1 MFILKYPFCEG
12 ASGEGGAAGGGA
24 GSNTGVNSSQLEELQ
39 AELDRLRSHSKK
51 LLDEKKTLKATL
63 DKFGDIDPEKFKTMM
78 AQLESSEEARLLA
91 EGKID
96 DVVARRSER
105 KILEVQSQL
114 EELVKASDTAKEEA
128 STWRNKYNSAVV
140 ERHIRIAAEKAGV
153 IPSAIDDVLARAK
166 GVFSVTDN
174 DQLEARDS
182 SGNLV
187 KVGNKALD
195 PLLFVESLK
204 EKAPHYWPASQSGGA
219 MGGAGGNS
227 RMANPFMKGS
237 KDYNVTEQAR
247 LRRTDPQLAAKF
259 ELEARNSN
267 RG

>member
-1 MFILKYPFCEG
+1 MFKRKYILCEE
-12 ASGEGGAAGGGA
+12 AGEGGAAGGASTGN
-24 GSNTGVNSSQLEELQ
+24 NTQLEELQ
-39 AELDRLRSHSKK
+39 AELERLRSHSKK

-63 DKFGDIDPEKFKTMM
+63 DKFGDIDPEKFKGMM
-78 AQLESSEEARLLA
+78 TQLESSEEARLLA

-166 GVFSVTDN
+166 GVFSVTEN
-174 DQLEARDS
+174 DQLEARDTD
-182 SGNLV
+182 GTLV

-227 RMANPFMKGS
+227 RTANPFIKGS
-237 KDYNVTEQAR
+237 KEYNVTEQAK
-247 LRRTDPQLAAKF
+247 LRRNDPQLAAKL
-259 ELEARNSN
+259 ELEARNTGRS
-267 RG
+267 